1 MRASSILLLLAAGC
15 GPVVQPPEGTDTEP
29 AADTGSSSEA
39 PPPPNTTSTTTASTT
54 TSSPPTTTSDGT
66 TAGSETTGDLFLI
79 MPDGGGGEHCMC
91 DLFAQDCPPEEKC
104 TPWNEDGGDVLDCSR
119 CSDIAPQ
126 PRGLGETCTVE
137 GSATSG
143 LDDCDLGL
151 LCWDVDP
158 DTLQGTCVALCAGSE
173 ADPQCDAPNE
183 CLLANDGYLIVCLP
197 PCDPLTFGSCPD
209 GEACV
214 PSLDAFVC
222 APSPAPAGSGPC
234 ELGMIPSA
242 CGIGSVCAPAELVP
256 SCDSLENGCCTPTC
270 SLAADP
276 CGELGLVCS
285 SWWGPDPAPAGYE
298 DVGFC
303 ALP

>member
-1 MRASSILLLLAAGC
+1 MRASTILLLLAAGC
-15 GPVVQPPEGTDTEP
+15 GPIAQPPEGTDTEP
-29 AADTGSSSEA
+29 GADTGSSTEA
-39 PPPPNTTSTTTASTT
+39 PPPPSTTGTTTASTT

-66 TAGSETTGDLFLI
+66 TAGSETTGELFLV
-79 MPDGGGGEHCMC
+79 PSDGGGEHCMC
-91 DLFAQDCPPEEKC
+91 DLFGQDCPEGEKC

-119 CSDIAPQ
+119 CSAIAAQ

-158 DTLQGTCVALCAGSE
+158 DTLQGTCAALCTGSE
-173 ADPQCDAPNE
+173 DDPQCEGSTE
-183 CLLANDGYLIVCLP
+183 CLIANDGYLIVCLP
-197 PCDPLTFGSCPD
+197 ACDPLTFGSCPD
-209 GEACV
+209 DEACV
-214 PSLDAFVC
+214 PSREAFVC
-222 APSPAPAGSGPC
+222 VPSPTPAGSGPC
-234 ELGMIPSA
+234 QLGVIPSA
-242 CGIGSVCAPAELVP
+242 CGIGSVCAPAELGP
-256 SCDSLENGCCTPTC
+256 SCDGLENGCCAPTC

-276 CGELGLVCS
+276 CGELGLVCT
-285 SWWGPDPAPAGYE
+285 SWWGEDPVPAGYE